1 MRKERYLPRRRGA
14 PLPSEGEGTP
24 STPAAK
30 PAAPTS
36 TNEISVIT
44 MKCRGL
50 NLKKY
55 DPSANNKLAYA
66 VEDELQSSPL
76 FDRKDTKLS
85 GDIEQ
90 VEATNSVTFSFG
102 VTLKLKHSMKLSP

>member
-1 MRKERYLPRRRGA
+1 M
-14 PLPSEGEGTP
+14 PSEAEGTP
-24 STPAAK
+24 STTAK

-36 TNEISVIT
+36 TNEIAVIN

-90 VEATNSVTFSFG
+90 VEATNSITFSFG
-102 VTLKLKHSMKLSP
+102 VTLKLKHPMKLPP

>member
-1 MRKERYLPRRRGA
+1 SSPMPFYYNRLMMERYGLIPRGLPS
-14 PLPSEGEGTP
+14 PSEGESAPTAP
-24 STPAAK
+24 K
-30 PAAPTS
+30 PATSTS
-36 TNEISVIT
+36 TNEISVVT

-76 FDRKDTKLS
+76 FDRKETK
-85 GDIEQ
+85 
-90 VEATNSVTFSFG
+90 
-102 VTLKLKHSMKLSP
+102 

>member
-1 MRKERYLPRRRGA
+1 MVGGYGLTPGGA
-14 PLPSEGEGTP
+14 PWPQEGESAPTTAP
-24 STPAAK
+24 MPATPA
-30 PAAPTS
+30 S
-36 TNEISVIT
+36 TNEISVVT

-50 NLKKY
+50 NLKKH

-102 VTLKLKHSMKLSP
+102 VTLKLKHPMKL